1 MARGVITQKN
11 FIMEK
16 KAKIIATLG
25 PAIYSENKL
34 KQLINLGV
42 DAFRINFSH
51 NTNGIS
57 KIVYKI
63 RKIEKIIK
71 KKISL
76 IADLQGVKLR
86 VGKIKKENQKIIFN
100 QNYIFD
106 TKNELGNNKRIT
118 FPYPKILKKLKKG
131 NKILIDDG
139 KFTFVVIKRTG
150 NSVTTI
156 CKSQNC
162 YMKSS
167 KSVHVQN
174 LEIPFNKLTSKD
186 KKDIKSAIK
195 LGCNWIA
202 LSYIQNEKLILE
214 TRKLIKSDVG
224 IISKIENK
232 HALKNI
238 TKIIKATDS
247 IMIARGDLA
256 IDIGHSEVPK
266 VQLSLI
272 KKCSQFSKSV
282 IVATQMLE
290 SMIENNTA
298 TRAEIND
305 IATAIF
311 QGADAVMLS
320 AETAIGKF
328 PTLAVSTMAKTISS
342 TEKYK
347 KEHIEDFKNLI
358 ISNKDPVKS
367 ILLSVKDIAYN
378 SNVKAIIVFSNSGK
392 SAKLVSA
399 MRPAA
404 KILTISPN
412 INVSRQVSLLWGVQ
426 SINSRDANNWKDMM
440 SISKEIIKKL
450 KFIKKN
456 DFVVITAGLPF
467 GKSGMTN
474 MIRLYKV
481 EA

>member
-1 MARGVITQKN
+1 
-11 FIMEK
+11 MEK

-25 PAIYSENKL
+25 PAIYAETKL
-34 KQLINLGV
+34 KRIINLGV

-51 NTNGIS
+51 NTLGINRIIS
-57 KIVYKI
+57 KI
-63 RKIEKIIK
+63 RRIEKSTN

-86 VGKIKKENQKIIFN
+86 VGKVKNNSQKIRFNQK
-100 QNYIFD
+100 YIFD
-106 TKNELGNNKRIT
+106 TKKELGDNSRIN

-139 KFTFVVIKRTG
+139 KFTFVVIAKKRNT
-150 NSVTTI
+150 VTTI
-156 CKSQNC
+156 CKSHNC
-162 YMKSS
+162 CMKSN
-167 KSVHVQN
+167 KSIH
-174 LEIPFNKLTSKD
+174 IPSIDIVFNKLTNKD
-186 KKDIKSAIK
+186 KKDIKTAIR

-202 LSYIQNEKLILE
+202 LSYIQNEKIILE
-214 TRKLIKSDVG
+214 ARKLIKRDMG

-232 HALKNI
+232 YALKNI
-238 TKIIKATDS
+238 VKIIKATDS

-272 KKCSQFSKSV
+272 KRCSQFSKSV

-311 QGADAVMLS
+311 QGADTVMLS
-320 AETAIGKF
+320 AEAAIGKF
-328 PTLAVSTMAKTISS
+328 PIQAVSTMSQTIIS

-347 KEHIEDFKNLI
+347 KQHIGDFKNSI
-358 ISNKDPVKS
+358 ILNKDPVKS

-378 SNVKAIIVFSNSGK
+378 PDVKAIIVFSNSGK

-412 INVSRQVSLLWGVQ
+412 INISRQVSLLWGVQ
-426 SINSRDANNWKDMM
+426 SINSRDAKGWKDMM

-450 KFIKKN
+450 KFIKRN
-456 DFVVITAGLPF
+456 DFVIITAGLPF
-467 GKSGMTN
+467 GKAGMTN
-474 MIRLYKV
+474 MVRLYKV
-481 EA
+481 GT

>member
-1 MARGVITQKN
+1 
-11 FIMEK
+11 MEK

-25 PAIYSENKL
+25 PSIYSENKL
-34 KQLINLGV
+34 KKIIDLGV
-42 DAFRINFSH
+42 DAFRVNFSH
-51 NTNGIS
+51 DTKDIN
-57 KIVYKI
+57 KIIARI
-63 RKIEKIIK
+63 RKIEKSKRKHIPI
-71 KKISL
+71 

-86 VGKIKKENQKIIFN
+86 IGELKSKNIKIKYNQK
-100 QNYIFD
+100 YVFD
-106 TKNELGNNKRIT
+106 NKNNIGDNTRVK
-118 FPYPKILKKLKKG
+118 FPFPSILKKIKKG

-139 KFTFVVIKRTG
+139 KFIFVVLGKKKNQIITR
-150 NSVTTI
+150 

-162 YMKSS
+162 LLNSF
-167 KSVHVQN
+167 KSVHIPKI
-174 LEIPFNKLTSKD
+174 EIPFDRLTPKD
-186 KKDIKSAIK
+186 RKDIKVAIR
-195 LGCNWIA
+195 LGFNWIA
-202 LSYIQNEKLILE
+202 LSYLQNEKIILE
-214 TRKLIKSDVG
+214 ARKFLRKDVG
-224 IISKIENK
+224 IIAKIENK
-232 HALKNI
+232 LALRNI
-238 TKIIKATDS
+238 TKIIKAADT

-256 IDIGHSEVPK
+256 IEIGHSEVPK

-311 QGADAVMLS
+311 QGADTVMLS
-320 AETAIGKF
+320 AEAAVGKF
-328 PTLAVSTMAKTISS
+328 PTQAVSTMSKTILS

-347 KEHIEDFKNLI
+347 KEHIEDFKNSI
-358 ISNKDPVKS
+358 ITNKDPVKS

-378 SNVKAIIVFSNSGK
+378 PNVKAIIVFSNSGK

-404 KILTISPN
+404 KIVTISPN

-426 SINSRDANNWKDMM
+426 SINSRDANGWKDMM

-467 GKSGMTN
+467 GKAGMTN

-481 EA
+481 GS

>member
-1 MARGVITQKN
+1 
-11 FIMEK
+11 MEK

-25 PAIYSENKL
+25 PAIYNETKL
-34 KQLINLGV
+34 KQLVKLGV

-51 NTNGIS
+51 ETKNIS
-57 KIVYKI
+57 SIVKRI
-63 RKIEKIIK
+63 RKVERSTD
-71 KKISL
+71 KKIAL

-86 VGKIKKENQKIIFN
+86 VGKIKDNIQKIKLNQKFT
-100 QNYIFD
+100 FD
-106 TKNELGNNKRIT
+106 AKKDLGDKNRIS

-139 KFTFVVIKRTG
+139 KYTFVVTG
-150 NSVTTI
+150 KTGTSVKTL

-162 YMKSS
+162 LMRDN
-167 KSVHVQN
+167 KSVH
-174 LEIPFNKLTSKD
+174 IPNFDIAFNKLTIKD
-186 KKDIKSAIK
+186 KKDIKTAVK

-202 LSYIQNEKLILE
+202 LSYLQNEKLILE
-214 TRKLIKSDVG
+214 ARKLIKKDMG

-238 TKIIKATDS
+238 IKIIKATDS

-311 QGADAVMLS
+311 QGADTVMLS
-320 AETAIGKF
+320 AEAAIGKF
-328 PTLAVSTMAKTISS
+328 PTQAVSTMTQTILS

-347 KEHIEDFKNLI
+347 RQHIEDFKNSI

-378 SNVKAIIVFSNSGK
+378 PDVKAIIVFSNSGK

-404 KILTISPN
+404 KIVTISPN

-426 SINSRDANNWKDMM
+426 SINSRDASGWKDMM

-467 GKSGMTN
+467 GKAGMTN
-474 MIRLYKV
+474 MVRLYKV
-481 EA
+481 GT

>member
-1 MARGVITQKN
+1 
-11 FIMEK
+11 MEK

-25 PAIYSENKL
+25 PAIYSERKL
-34 KQLINLGV
+34 KQLVNLGV
-42 DAFRINFSH
+42 DSFRINFSH

-57 KIVYKI
+57 KIVSKI
-63 RKIEKIIK
+63 RKIEKNTN

-86 VGKIKKENQKIIFN
+86 VGKVKNDNQEIKYNQKYF
-100 QNYIFD
+100 FD
-106 TKNELGNNKRIT
+106 NKKKLGDNNRIT
-118 FPYPKILKKLKKG
+118 FPHPNILKRLKKG

-139 KFTFVVIKRTG
+139 KFLFVVVKKIGT
-150 NSVTTI
+150 SVTAI

-162 YMKSS
+162 YMKSN
-167 KSVHVQN
+167 KSVH
-174 LEIPFNKLTSKD
+174 IPSFDIAFNKLTNKD
-186 KKDIKSAIK
+186 KKDIKISIK
-195 LGCNWIA
+195 LGCNWVA
-202 LSYIQNEKLILE
+202 LSYIQNDKPVLE
-214 TRKLIKSDVG
+214 ARKLIKRDMG

-232 HALKNI
+232 QALKNI
-238 TKIIKATDS
+238 IKIIKVTDA

-311 QGADAVMLS
+311 QGADTVMLS
-320 AETAIGKF
+320 AEAAIGKF
-328 PTLAVSTMAKTISS
+328 PSQAVSTMAKTIISA
-342 TEKYK
+342 EKYK
-347 KEHIEDFKNLI
+347 SEHIEDFKNLI
-358 ISNKDPVKS
+358 MTNKDPVKS

-378 SNVKAIIVFSNSGK
+378 PDVKAIIVFSNSGK

-412 INVSRQVSLLWGVQ
+412 INISRQVSLLWGVK
-426 SINSRDANNWKDMM
+426 SINSRDAHGWKDMM

-450 KFIKKN
+450 KFIKTN

-467 GKSGMTN
+467 GKAGVTN

-481 EA
+481 GT

>member
-1 MARGVITQKN
+1 
-11 FIMEK
+11 MEK

-25 PAIYSENKL
+25 PAIYSDTKL
-34 KQLINLGV
+34 KTLIDLGV

-57 KIVYKI
+57 KIVSRI
-63 RKIEKIIK
+63 RKIEKNTK

-86 VGKIKKENQKIIFN
+86 VGKIKNENQKIKFN
-100 QNYIFD
+100 QKFIFD
-106 TKNELGNNKRIT
+106 NKVEIGNNKRIT
-118 FPYPKILKKLKKG
+118 FPYPKILRKLKKG

-139 KFTFVVIKRTG
+139 KFTFIVTNKIGSSVVT
-150 NSVTTI
+150 V

-162 YMKSS
+162 YMKSN
-167 KSVHVQN
+167 KSVHIQN
-174 LEIPFNKLTSKD
+174 VDIAFNKLTIKD
-186 KKDIKSAIK
+186 KQDIKSAIK

-202 LSYIQNEKLILE
+202 LSYIQNEKLIFE
-214 TRKLIKSDVG
+214 ARKLIKKDMG

-238 TKIIKATDS
+238 VNIIKASDS

-272 KKCSQFSKSV
+272 KKCSQYSKSV

-290 SMIENNTA
+290 SMIENSTA

-311 QGADAVMLS
+311 QGADTVMLS
-320 AETAIGKF
+320 AEAAIGKF
-328 PTLAVSTMAKTISS
+328 PSQAVSTMSKTIIS

-347 KEHIEDFKNLI
+347 KEHIEDFKNSI

-378 SNVKAIIVFSNSGK
+378 NNVKAIIVFSNSGK

-426 SINSRDANNWKDMM
+426 SINSRDANGWKDMM
-440 SISKEIIKKL
+440 SISKEIIKK
-450 KFIKKN
+450 N
-456 DFVVITAGLPF
+456 DFVIITAGLPF
-467 GKSGMTN
+467 GRAGMTN

-481 EA
+481 GT

>member
-1 MARGVITQKN
+1 
-11 FIMEK
+11 MEK

-25 PAIYSENKL
+25 PSIYSESKL
-34 KQLINLGV
+34 RQLVRLGA

-51 NTNGIS
+51 ETKNITS
-57 KIVYKI
+57 IVKRI
-63 RKIEKIIK
+63 RKIEKGANK
-71 KKISL
+71 NISL

-86 VGKIKKENQKIIFN
+86 IGRFKRSAQKIKFKQKFT
-100 QNYIFD
+100 FD
-106 TKNELGNNKRIT
+106 TKTELGDQNRVC
-118 FPYPKILKKLKKG
+118 FPYPKILQKLKKG

-139 KFTFVVIKRTG
+139 KFTFIVVGKKGTSIK
-150 NSVTTI
+150 TI

-162 YMKSS
+162 LMRNN
-167 KSVHVQN
+167 KSVHIPN
-174 LEIPFNKLTSKD
+174 LDIAFNKLTLKD
-186 KKDIKSAIK
+186 KKDIKTAVK

-214 TRKLIKSDVG
+214 ARKLIKKDVG

-238 TKIIKATDS
+238 NKIIKATDS

-266 VQLSLI
+266 IQLSLI

-311 QGADAVMLS
+311 QGADTVMLS
-320 AETAIGKF
+320 AEAAIGKF
-328 PTLAVSTMAKTISS
+328 PKQAVTTMTETILS

-347 KEHIEDFKNLI
+347 REHIEDFKNSI
-358 ISNKDPVKS
+358 FSENDPVKS
-367 ILLSVKDIAYN
+367 ILRSVKNIAYN
-378 SNVKAIIVFSNSGK
+378 QNVKAIIVFSNSGK

-412 INVSRQVSLLWGVQ
+412 INVCRQVSLLWGVQ
-426 SINSRDANNWKDMM
+426 SKNSRDANNWKDMM
-440 SISKEIIKKL
+440 SISREIIKKL

-456 DFVVITAGLPF
+456 DFVIITAGLPF
-467 GKSGMTN
+467 GKAGMTN

-481 EA
+481 N

>member
-1 MARGVITQKN
+1 
-11 FIMEK
+11 MEK

-25 PAIYSENKL
+25 PAIYSNTKL
-34 KQLINLGV
+34 KQLVSLGV

-51 NTNGIS
+51 KTQGID
-57 KIVYKI
+57 KIVSRI
-63 RKIEKIIK
+63 RKIEKSSN
-71 KKISL
+71 KKIAL

-86 VGKIKKENQKIIFN
+86 VGNIKGDSLRIKYNQK
-100 QNYIFD
+100 YIFD
-106 TKNELGNNKRIT
+106 TKKNIGDHSRIN

-131 NKILIDDG
+131 NKILVDDG
-139 KFTFVVIKRTG
+139 KFSFVVNGKKG
-150 NSVTTI
+150 LAVSTI

-162 YMKSS
+162 FMKSN
-167 KSVHVQN
+167 KSIH
-174 LEIPFNKLTSKD
+174 IPNFDIAFNKLTSKD
-186 KKDIKSAIK
+186 KKDIRTAIK

-202 LSYIQNEKLILE
+202 LSYLQNEKLILE
-214 TRKLIKSDVG
+214 TRKLIKKDMG

-238 TKIIKATDS
+238 IKIIKATDS

-311 QGADAVMLS
+311 QGADTVMLS
-320 AETAIGKF
+320 AEAAIGKF
-328 PTLAVSTMAKTISS
+328 PTQAVSTMTQTILS

-347 KEHIEDFKNLI
+347 RQHIGDFKNSI

-378 SNVKAIIVFSNSGK
+378 TNVKAIIVFSNSGK

-412 INVSRQVSLLWGVQ
+412 VNISRQVSLLWGVQ
-426 SINSRDANNWKDMM
+426 SINSRDANGWKDMM

-450 KFIKKN
+450 KFIKRN

-467 GKSGMTN
+467 GKAGMTN
-474 MIRLYKV
+474 MVRLYKV
-481 EA
+481 GS

>member
-1 MARGVITQKN
+1 
-11 FIMEK
+11 MEK

-25 PAIYSENKL
+25 PAIYSSTKL
-34 KQLINLGV
+34 KKLIDLGV

-51 NTNGIS
+51 NTSGIN
-57 KIVYKI
+57 KIVSRI
-63 RKIEKIIK
+63 RKIEKNTN

-86 VGKIKKENQKIIFN
+86 VGKIKDEKQKIKFNQKF
-100 QNYIFD
+100 IFD
-106 TKNELGNNKRIT
+106 NKFEIGNNKRIT
-118 FPYPKILKKLKKG
+118 FPYPKILRKLKKG

-139 KFTFVVIKRTG
+139 KFIFIVTNKIGSSVVT
-150 NSVTTI
+150 V

-162 YMKSS
+162 YMQSN
-167 KSVHVQN
+167 KSVHIQN
-174 LEIPFNKLTSKD
+174 VDIAFNKLTIKD
-186 KKDIKSAIK
+186 KQDIKSAIK

-202 LSYIQNEKLILE
+202 LSYIQNEKLIFE
-214 TRKLIKSDVG
+214 ARKLIKKDMG

-238 TKIIKATDS
+238 VNIIKASDS

-272 KKCSQFSKSV
+272 KKCSQYSKSV

-290 SMIENNTA
+290 SMIENSTA

-311 QGADAVMLS
+311 QGADTVMLS
-320 AETAIGKF
+320 AEAAIGKF
-328 PTLAVSTMAKTISS
+328 PSQAVSTMSKTIIS

-347 KEHIEDFKNLI
+347 KEHIEDFKNSI

-426 SINSRDANNWKDMM
+426 SINSRDANGWKDMM

-456 DFVVITAGLPF
+456 DFVIITAGLPF
-467 GKSGMTN
+467 GKAGMTN

-481 EA
+481 GT

>member
-1 MARGVITQKN
+1 
-11 FIMEK
+11 MEK

-25 PAIYSENKL
+25 PAIHSESKL
-34 KQLINLGV
+34 KQLVSLGV

-57 KIVYKI
+57 KIITRI
-63 RKIEKIIK
+63 RKIERNIN

-76 IADLQGVKLR
+76 IGDLQGVKLR
-86 VGKIKKENQKIIFN
+86 VGKIENGSQIIKFN
-100 QNYIFD
+100 QTYIFD
-106 TKNELGNNKRIT
+106 NKNELGNNNRIR

-139 KFTFVVIKRTG
+139 KFTFVVTKKLL
-150 NSVTTI
+150 NSVITV

-162 YMKSS
+162 YMKNN
-167 KSVHVQN
+167 KSVHIQN
-174 LEIPFNKLTSKD
+174 LDIAFNKLTKKD
-186 KKDIKSAIK
+186 KKDIKTAIK

-202 LSYIQNEKLILE
+202 LSYIQNEKLIYE
-214 TRKLIKSDVG
+214 ARKLIRKDMG

-311 QGADAVMLS
+311 QGADTVMLS
-320 AETAIGKF
+320 AEAAIGKF
-328 PTLAVSTMAKTISS
+328 PSQAVSTMTETIVS

-347 KEHIEDFKNLI
+347 KEHIEDFKNSI
-358 ISNKDPVKS
+358 ISNRDPVKS

-378 SNVKAIIVFSNSGK
+378 TDVKAIIVFSNSGK

-404 KILTISPN
+404 KIVTISPN

-426 SINSRDANNWKDMM
+426 SVNSRDANGWKDMM

-467 GKSGMTN
+467 GKAGMTN

-481 EA
+481 GT

>member
-1 MARGVITQKN
+1 
-11 FIMEK
+11 MEK

-25 PAIYSENKL
+25 PAIYSNTKL
-34 KQLINLGV
+34 KQLVNQGV

-51 NTNGIS
+51 NTQGIN
-57 KIVYKI
+57 KIVSRI
-63 RKIEKIIK
+63 RKIEKSTN
-71 KKISL
+71 KKIAL

-86 VGKIKKENQKIIFN
+86 VGNIKGDSQRIKYNQK
-100 QNYIFD
+100 YIFD
-106 TKNELGNNKRIT
+106 SKKSIGDHSRIN

-139 KFTFVVIKRTG
+139 KFTFVVISKKG
-150 NSVTTI
+150 FSVTTI

-162 YMKSS
+162 QIKSK
-167 KSVHVQN
+167 KSIHIPN
-174 LEIPFNKLTSKD
+174 LDISFNRLTYKD
-186 KKDIKSAIK
+186 KKDIKTAIK

-202 LSYIQNEKLILE
+202 LSYLQNERLIIE
-214 TRKLIKSDVG
+214 TRKLIKKDMG

-238 TKIIKATDS
+238 IKIIKATDS

-311 QGADAVMLS
+311 QGADTVMLS
-320 AETAIGKF
+320 AEAAIGKF
-328 PTLAVSTMAKTISS
+328 PTQAVSTMSQTILS

-347 KEHIEDFKNLI
+347 RQHIEDFKNSI

-378 SNVKAIIVFSNSGK
+378 PDVKAIIVFSNSGK

-404 KILTISPN
+404 KIVTISPN

-426 SINSRDANNWKDMM
+426 SINSRDASGWKDMM

-467 GKSGMTN
+467 GKAGMTN
-474 MIRLYKV
+474 MVRLYKV
-481 EA
+481 GT

>member
-1 MARGVITQKN
+1 
-11 FIMEK
+11 MEK

-25 PAIYSENKL
+25 PAIYSETKI
-34 KQLINLGV
+34 KQLVNLGV

-51 NTNGIS
+51 NTNGIK
-57 KIVYKI
+57 KIVSRI
-63 RKIEKIIK
+63 RKIEKFTK
-71 KKISL
+71 KKLSL

-86 VGKIKKENQKIIFN
+86 VGKINNDYQKIRYK
-100 QNYIFD
+100 Q
-106 TKNELGNNKRIT
+106 
-118 FPYPKILKKLKKG
+118 
-131 NKILIDDG
+131 
-139 KFTFVVIKRTG
+139 KFTFEVISKKG
-150 NSVTTI
+150 LAIKTI
-156 CKSQNC
+156 CKSHNC
-162 YMKSS
+162 YIKDNKSI
-167 KSVHVQN
+167 H
-174 LEIPFNKLTSKD
+174 IPNFDISNNKLTPKD
-186 KKDIKSAIK
+186 KKDIKTAIK

-202 LSYIQNEKLILE
+202 LSYLQNEKLILQ
-214 TRKLIKSDVG
+214 TRKLIRRDIG

-238 TKIIKATDS
+238 VKIIKATDS

-311 QGADAVMLS
+311 QGADTVMLS
-320 AETAIGKF
+320 AEAAIGKF
-328 PTLAVSTMAKTISS
+328 PSQAVSTMAKTILS

-347 KEHIEDFKNLI
+347 REHIEDFKNSI
-358 ISNKDPVKS
+358 IANKDPVKS

-378 SNVKAIIVFSNSGK
+378 PDVKAIIVFSNSGK
-392 SAKLVSA
+392 YAKLVST

-404 KILTISPN
+404 KIVTISPN
-412 INVSRQVSLLWGVQ
+412 INVCRQVSLLWGVQ
-426 SINSRDANNWKDMM
+426 SKNSRDANGWKDMM
-440 SISKEIIKKL
+440 SISREIIRKL

-456 DFVVITAGLPF
+456 DFVIITAGLPF
-467 GKSGMTN
+467 GKAGMTN

-481 EA
+481 GT

>member
-1 MARGVITQKN
+1 
-11 FIMEK
+11 MEK

-25 PAIYSENKL
+25 PAIHNEAKL
-34 KQLINLGV
+34 KQLVNLGV

-51 NTNGIS
+51 NTNGINTIIS
-57 KIVYKI
+57 RI
-63 RKIEKIIK
+63 RKIEKNTN

-86 VGKIKKENQKIIFN
+86 VGKIKNESQIIKFNQK
-100 QNYIFD
+100 YIFD
-106 TKNELGNNKRIT
+106 NKNELGNNNRIR

-139 KFTFVVIKRTG
+139 KFTFVVTKKSL
-150 NSVTTI
+150 NSVTTV

-162 YMKSS
+162 YMKNN
-167 KSVHVQN
+167 KSVHIQN
-174 LEIPFNKLTSKD
+174 LDIAFNKLTKKD
-186 KKDIKSAIK
+186 KKDIKTAIK

-202 LSYIQNEKLILE
+202 LSYIQNEKLIYE
-214 TRKLIKSDVG
+214 ARKLIKKDMG

-311 QGADAVMLS
+311 QGADTVMLS
-320 AETAIGKF
+320 AEAAIGKF
-328 PTLAVSTMAKTISS
+328 PSQAVSTMTETIVS

-347 KEHIEDFKNLI
+347 KEHIEDFKNSI
-358 ISNKDPVKS
+358 ISNRDPVKS

-378 SNVKAIIVFSNSGK
+378 TDVKAIIVFSNSGK

-404 KILTISPN
+404 KIITISPN
-412 INVSRQVSLLWGVQ
+412 INISRQVSLLWGVQ
-426 SINSRDANNWKDMM
+426 SVNSRDANGWKDMM

-467 GKSGMTN
+467 GKAGMTN

-481 EA
+481 GA

>member
-1 MARGVITQKN
+1 
-11 FIMEK
+11 MEK

-25 PAIYSENKL
+25 PAIYNENKL
-34 KQLINLGV
+34 KQLVNLGV

-51 NTNGIS
+51 NTNDIN
-57 KIVYKI
+57 KIVSRI
-63 RKIEKIIK
+63 RKIEKSSN

-86 VGKIKKENQKIIFN
+86 VGKIKNESQEIKFN
-100 QNYIFD
+100 QRFIFD
-106 TKNELGNNKRIT
+106 NKKELGNNNRVT
-118 FPYPKILKKLKKG
+118 FAYPKILQKIKKN

-139 KFTFVVIKRTG
+139 KFTFVVIKKKG
-150 NSVTTI
+150 NSVITI
-156 CKSQNC
+156 CKSKNC
-162 YMKSS
+162 YMKSN
-167 KSVHVQN
+167 KSVHIQN
-174 LEIPFNKLTSKD
+174 LDIKFNKLTVKD
-186 KKDIKSAIK
+186 KKDIKTAIK

-202 LSYIQNEKLILE
+202 LSYIQDEKLILE
-214 TRKLIKSDVG
+214 TRKLIKKDMG

-238 TKIIKATDS
+238 IEIIKATDS

-311 QGADAVMLS
+311 QGADTVMLS
-320 AETAIGKF
+320 AEAAIGKF
-328 PTLAVSTMAKTISS
+328 PSQAVSTMAKTIIS

-347 KEHIEDFKNLI
+347 KEHIEDFKNSI

-412 INVSRQVSLLWGVQ
+412 INISRQVSLLWGVQ
-426 SINSRDANNWKDMM
+426 SINSRDAHDWKDMM
-440 SISKEIIKKL
+440 SISKEIIKKN
-450 KFIKKN
+450 KFIKKD

-467 GKSGMTN
+467 GKAGMTN

-481 EA
+481 GL

>member
-1 MARGVITQKN
+1 
-11 FIMEK
+11 MEK

-25 PAIYSENKL
+25 PAIYSGTKL
-34 KQLINLGV
+34 KQLVNLGV

-51 NTNGIS
+51 DTSGIS
-57 KIVYKI
+57 KIVSKI
-63 RKIEKIIK
+63 RSIERATN
-71 KKISL
+71 KKIAL

-86 VGKIKKENQKIIFN
+86 VGKIKKENQRIKYN
-100 QNYIFD
+100 QKYIFD
-106 TKNELGNNKRIT
+106 NKKKIGDHSRIN
-118 FPYPKILKKLKKG
+118 FPYPNILKKLKKG

-139 KFTFVVIKRTG
+139 KFTFVVTSRKG
-150 NSVTTI
+150 LSVTTI

-162 YMKSS
+162 YLKSN
-167 KSVHVQN
+167 KSIH
-174 LEIPFNKLTSKD
+174 IPNFDIVFDKLTSKD
-186 KKDIKSAIK
+186 KRDIKTATK

-202 LSYIQNEKLILE
+202 LSYLQNEKLILE
-214 TRKLIKSDVG
+214 TRKLIKKDMG
-224 IISKIENK
+224 IISKIENQD
-232 HALKNI
+232 ALKNI
-238 TKIIKATDS
+238 IKIIKATDS

-311 QGADAVMLS
+311 QGADTVMLS
-320 AETAIGKF
+320 AEAAIGKF
-328 PTLAVSTMAKTISS
+328 PSQAVSTMTQTILS

-347 KEHIEDFKNLI
+347 RQHIEDFKNSI

-378 SNVKAIIVFSNSGK
+378 PDVKAIIVFSNSGK

-404 KILTISPN
+404 KIVTISPN
-412 INVSRQVSLLWGVQ
+412 VNVCRQVSLLWGVQ
-426 SINSRDANNWKDMM
+426 SINSRDANGWKDMM
-440 SISKEIIKKL
+440 SISREIIKKL
-450 KFIKKN
+450 KFIKKD
-456 DFVVITAGLPF
+456 DFVIITAGLPF
-467 GKSGMTN
+467 GKAGMTN

-481 EA
+481 GT

>member
-1 MARGVITQKN
+1 
-11 FIMEK
+11 MEK

-34 KQLINLGV
+34 KRLVELGV

-51 NTNGIS
+51 NTIGIS
-57 KIVYKI
+57 RIISKI
-63 RKIEKIIK
+63 RKIEKKIGK
-71 KKISL
+71 KLSL

-86 VGKIKKENQKIIFN
+86 VGKIKNEKQRIEFNQKFT
-100 QNYIFD
+100 FD
-106 TKNELGNNKRIT
+106 DNKNLGDHSRIN
-118 FPYPKILKKLKKG
+118 FPYPAILKKLKKG

-139 KFTFVVIKRTG
+139 KYLFSVISKKG
-150 NSVTTI
+150 NSITTK
-156 CKSQNC
+156 CRSQNC
-162 YMKSS
+162 VLSSNKSF
-167 KSVHVQN
+167 HVPN
-174 LEIPFNKLTSKD
+174 LDMTFNKLTSKD
-186 KKDIKSAIK
+186 KKDIKTAIK

-202 LSYIQNEKLILE
+202 LSYLQNEKLILE
-214 TRKLIKSDVG
+214 TRRLIKKDMG

-232 HALKNI
+232 HAIKNI
-238 TKIIKATDS
+238 KKIIQATDS

-290 SMIENNTA
+290 SMIENSTA

-311 QGADAVMLS
+311 QGADTVMLS
-320 AETAIGKF
+320 AEAAIGKF
-328 PTLAVSTMAKTISS
+328 PTQAVSTMTETILS

-347 KEHIEDFKNLI
+347 REHIEDFKNSI
-358 ISNKDPVKS
+358 IANKDPVKS
-367 ILLSVKDIAYN
+367 ILLSVKDMAYN

-404 KILTISPN
+404 KIVTISPN

-426 SINSRDANNWKDMM
+426 SINSRDANGWKDMM

-467 GKSGMTN
+467 GKAGMTN
-474 MIRLYKV
+474 MVRLYKV
-481 EA
+481 GT

>member
-1 MARGVITQKN
+1 
-11 FIMEK
+11 MEK

-34 KQLINLGV
+34 KQLVNLGV
-42 DAFRINFSH
+42 DTFRINFSH

-57 KIVYKI
+57 KIVSKI
-63 RKIEKIIK
+63 RKIEKNTR
-71 KKISL
+71 KKIAL

-86 VGKIKKENQKIIFN
+86 IGKIINESQKIKFNQKF
-100 QNYIFD
+100 IFD
-106 TKNELGNNKRIT
+106 NKNEIGNNKRIT
-118 FPYPKILKKLKKG
+118 FGYPKILKKLKKG

-139 KFTFVVIKRTG
+139 KFIFIVTKKIG
-150 NSVTTI
+150 NSVVAI

-162 YMKSS
+162 FIKSN
-167 KSVHVQN
+167 KSVHIQN
-174 LEIPFNKLTSKD
+174 IDIAFNKLTIKD

-214 TRKLIKSDVG
+214 ARKLIKKDMG

-238 TKIIKATDS
+238 VNIIKTSDS

-272 KKCSQFSKSV
+272 KKCSQYSKSV

-298 TRAEIND
+298 TRAEVND

-320 AETAIGKF
+320 AEAAIGKF
-328 PTLAVSTMAKTISS
+328 PSQAVSTMAKTIISA
-342 TEKYK
+342 EKYK
-347 KEHIEDFKNLI
+347 KEHIEDFKNSILA
-358 ISNKDPVKS
+358 NKDPVKS

-378 SNVKAIIVFSNSGK
+378 TNVKAIIVFSNSGR

-426 SINSRDANNWKDMM
+426 SINSRDANGWKDMM

-456 DFVVITAGLPF
+456 NFVVITAGLPF
-467 GKSGMTN
+467 GQAGMTN

-481 EA
+481 GT

>member
-1 MARGVITQKN
+1 
-11 FIMEK
+11 MEK

-34 KQLINLGV
+34 KRLVELGV

-51 NTNGIS
+51 NTIGIS
-57 KIVYKI
+57 RIISKI
-63 RKIEKIIK
+63 RKIERKIGK
-71 KKISL
+71 KLSL

-86 VGKIKKENQKIIFN
+86 VGKIKNEKQRIKFNQKFT
-100 QNYIFD
+100 FD
-106 TKNELGNNKRIT
+106 NNKNLGDHSRIN
-118 FPYPKILKKLKKG
+118 FPYPAILKKLKKG

-139 KFTFVVIKRTG
+139 KYLFSVISKKG
-150 NSVTTI
+150 NSITTK
-156 CKSQNC
+156 CRSQNC
-162 YMKSS
+162 VLSSNKSF
-167 KSVHVQN
+167 HVPN
-174 LEIPFNKLTSKD
+174 LDMTFNKLTLKD
-186 KKDIKSAIK
+186 KKDIKTAIK

-202 LSYIQNEKLILE
+202 LSYLQNEKLILE
-214 TRKLIKSDVG
+214 TRRLIKKDMG

-232 HALKNI
+232 HAIKNI
-238 TKIIKATDS
+238 KKIIQATDS

-290 SMIENNTA
+290 SMIENSTA

-311 QGADAVMLS
+311 QGADTVMLS
-320 AETAIGKF
+320 AEAAIGKF
-328 PTLAVSTMAKTISS
+328 PTQAVSTMTETILS

-347 KEHIEDFKNLI
+347 REHIEDFKNSI
-358 ISNKDPVKS
+358 IANKDPVKS
-367 ILLSVKDIAYN
+367 ILLSVKDMAYN

-399 MRPAA
+399 LRPAA
-404 KILTISPN
+404 KIVTISPN

-426 SINSRDANNWKDMM
+426 SINSRDANGWKDMM

-456 DFVVITAGLPF
+456 DFVIITAGLPF
-467 GKSGMTN
+467 GKAGMTN
-474 MIRLYKV
+474 MVRLYKV
-481 EA
+481 GT

>member
-1 MARGVITQKN
+1 
-11 FIMEK
+11 MEK

-25 PAIYSENKL
+25 PAIYSEAKL
-34 KQLINLGV
+34 KQLVDLGA

-51 NTNGIS
+51 NTNGVS
-57 KIVYKI
+57 KIVSRI
-63 RKIEKIIK
+63 RKIEKK
-71 KKISL
+71 TRKKISL

-86 VGKIKKENQKIIFN
+86 VGKIKNESQKIKYNQKF
-100 QNYIFD
+100 IFD
-106 TKNELGNNKRIT
+106 NKTEIGNDKRVT
-118 FPYPKILKKLKKG
+118 FAYPKILKKLKKG

-139 KFTFVVIKRTG
+139 KFIFIVKKKIG
-150 NSVTTI
+150 NSVITL

-162 YMKSS
+162 FIKSN
-167 KSVHVQN
+167 KSVHIQN
-174 LEIPFNKLTSKD
+174 INITFNKLTTKD
-186 KKDIKSAIK
+186 RKDIKSAIK

-202 LSYIQNEKLILE
+202 LSYIQNEKLVLE
-214 TRKLIKSDVG
+214 ARKLIRKDIG

-232 HALKNI
+232 YALKNI
-238 TKIIKATDS
+238 VNIIKATDS

-272 KKCSQFSKSV
+272 KKCSEYSKSV

-311 QGADAVMLS
+311 QGADTVMLS
-320 AETAIGKF
+320 AEAAIGKY
-328 PTLAVSTMAKTISS
+328 PSQAVSTMAKTIIS

-347 KEHIEDFKNLI
+347 KEHIEDFKNSI
-358 ISNKDPVKS
+358 ITNKDPVKS

-378 SNVKAIIVFSNSGK
+378 ANVKAIIVFSNSGK

-412 INVSRQVSLLWGVQ
+412 IHVSRQVSLLWGVQ
-426 SINSRDANNWKDMM
+426 SINSRDANGWKDMM
-440 SISKEIIKKL
+440 SISKEIVKKI

-456 DFVVITAGLPF
+456 DFVIITAGLPF

-481 EA
+481 GT